1 MFRAAAL
8 ALILSALAS
17 PVIAAVQ
24 PVKPDAQAELPR
36 TFRHVPKGCSNTKPR
51 EVIRLRLFK
60 MDKDGKLIAVG
71 VVLIPQG
78 C

>member
-8 ALILSALAS
+8 ALILSALVNPAS
-17 PVIAAVQ
+17 GAVN
-24 PVKPDAQAELPR
+24 PVKPDTKAEQPH

-51 EVIRLRLFK
+51 EIIRLRLLK
-60 MDKDGKLIAVG
+60 MDKDGKLIPVG